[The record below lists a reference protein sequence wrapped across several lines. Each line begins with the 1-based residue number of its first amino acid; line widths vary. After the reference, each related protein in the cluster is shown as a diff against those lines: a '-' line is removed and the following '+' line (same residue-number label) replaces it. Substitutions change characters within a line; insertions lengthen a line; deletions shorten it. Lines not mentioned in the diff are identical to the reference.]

1 MIGPNEFAIS
11 AIVLPIVQLFF
22 FRSYWMYGHR
32 SGPRI
37 VEVGWDFHR
46 MLLVSGKS
54 QRRW

>member
-1 MIGPNEFAIS
+1 MVGPNEFAIS